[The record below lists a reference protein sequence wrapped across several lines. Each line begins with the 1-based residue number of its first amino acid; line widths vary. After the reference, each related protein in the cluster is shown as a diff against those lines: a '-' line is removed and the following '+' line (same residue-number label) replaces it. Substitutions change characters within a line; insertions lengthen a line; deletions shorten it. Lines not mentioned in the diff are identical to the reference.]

1 MPIPNSLLSLIV
13 RKVTPNCSDTV
24 YLEDL
29 ATEIQGTRVIYHE
42 STFLKIN
49 EELAAKTMHATAYQ
63 AGLVAKNAQAE
74 ALILGHYSSRYPD
87 VNMFKQEAQEVFK
100 NVFLAEDGKM
110 FVLKISIGHLFLRKL
125 TN

>member
-1 MPIPNSLLSLIV
+1 
-13 RKVTPNCSDTV
+13 
-24 YLEDL
+24 
-29 ATEIQGTRVIYHE
+29 VIYHE

-87 VNMFKQEAQEVFK
+87 VNMFKQEAQEVFM
-100 NVFLAEDGKM
+100 NVLLAEDGKK
-110 FVLKISIGHLFLRKL
+110 FVFE
-125 TN
+125 N